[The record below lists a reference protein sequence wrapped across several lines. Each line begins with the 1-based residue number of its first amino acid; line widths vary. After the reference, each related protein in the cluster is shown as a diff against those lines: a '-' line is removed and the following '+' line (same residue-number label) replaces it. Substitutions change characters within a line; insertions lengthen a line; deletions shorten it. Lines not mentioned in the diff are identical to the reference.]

1 MAGELL
7 KDCAKRFFFL
17 SSRTPKA
24 FSDYAAKIWFSA
36 VPDENHVYKMKAA
49 EEAKFPKVLALQK

>member
-1 MAGELL
+1 RIALSGFI
-7 KDCAKRFFFL
+7 CV

-24 FSDYAAKIWFSA
+24 FSDYAAKTWFSA

-49 EEAKFPKVLALQK
+49 EEAKFQKVLALQK